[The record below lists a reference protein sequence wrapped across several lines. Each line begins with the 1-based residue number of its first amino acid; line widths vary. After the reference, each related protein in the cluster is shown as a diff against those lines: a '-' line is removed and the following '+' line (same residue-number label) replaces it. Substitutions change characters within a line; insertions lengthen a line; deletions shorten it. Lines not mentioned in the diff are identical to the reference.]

1 MQAFIIR
8 RLMQTLV
15 VLFIV
20 SLGVFALI
28 YLIPGDPVLVMLGPD
43 ARKEAI
49 FALRAQLGLDKPM
62 IVQFGNWLFKVLR
75 GDFGQSIIYHE
86 NVADLIAAR
95 LPVTFYLGITAF
107 TLTVLIGTTAGILC
121 VVRRGTLLDQ
131 IITVCTNL
139 GISTPV
145 FWLGILGIY
154 VIGLKLEWLP
164 VQGFTSP
171 FDDFWLSVQQAIMP
185 SLCLAVVPLA
195 VITRQSRSAMLEVIQ
210 QDYIRTAWSKGL
222 NERTVLLRHALK
234 NALVPIVTLLGMQV
248 RYVVGGSVLL
258 ETVFNIPGMG
268 RLIVNAVF
276 DKDFILVQACVLVMA
291 VVISLSN
298 LAVDI
303 SYAYI
308 DPRIR
313 HE

>member
-1 MQAFIIR
+1 MQGFIIR
-8 RLMQTLV
+8 RLIQTLI
-15 VLFIV
+15 VLFVV

-62 IVQFGNWLFKVLR
+62 IVQFGNWLFKVLK
-75 GDFGQSIIYHE
+75 GDLGQSIIYHE
-86 NVADLIAAR
+86 NVADLIAGR

-107 TLTVLIGTTAGILC
+107 TLATLIGTTAGILC

-131 IITVCTNL
+131 VITVCTNL

-154 VIGLKLEWLP
+154 VIGLKFEWLP

-171 FDDFWLSVQQAIMP
+171 FDDFWLSVKQVIMP

-222 NERTVLLRHALK
+222 NERTILLRHALK